1 MNEFLKI
8 FLEKWVPA
16 IITGGFLVGLVPLI
30 NYFYWKKRREI
41 EEEKIKLEKQ
51 IEVWTSTSRLFAS
64 CFQHI
69 NRIREIKEKI
79 DKTKG
84 GEEKKRLSEMV
95 EELDTKRID
104 IEPEL
109 SSHLKSVAVYFC
121 EEPAKKSEEY
131 RDYYNKLTMKADGR
145 PLNADMGSELVQK
158 AFSLLD
164 SMGEEIKGKLLER
177 GK

>member
-30 NYFYWKKRREI
+30 NYFYWKRRREI

-84 GEEKKRLSEMV
+84 EEKKRLSEMV

-109 SSHLKSVAVYFC
+109 SSHLKSIAVYFG
-121 EEPAKKSEEY
+121 EEPANKSK
-131 RDYYNKLTMKADGR
+131 DFKNYYNELTLKAER
-145 PLNADMGSELVQK
+145 EPLKADMGSELVQK

>member
-1 MNEFLKI
+1 MCELLRI

-16 IITGGFLVGLVPLI
+16 IITGGFLVLLVPLI
-30 NYFYWKKRREI
+30 NYLYWKKKREI

-79 DKTKG
+79 DKTD
-84 GEEKKRLSEMV
+84 GEEKKRLFEMV
-95 EELDTKRID
+95 EELDTKRIE

-109 SSHLKSVAVYFC
+109 SSHLKSVAVYFG
-121 EEPAKKSEEY
+121 EKPAKKSEEY
-131 RDYYNKLTMKADGR
+131 RNYYNELTIEAEGE
-145 PLNADMGSELVQK
+145 PLKADMGSELVQK

-164 SMGEEIKGKLLER
+164 SMGEEIKEKLLER